1 MLKRY
6 NYGGELLEYIAPI
19 FASSADAKD
28 FPVAAIDSFMWDVN
42 GCKPESYA
50 SMFAVEGEGIHAVLW
65 TFEDDIR
72 CECTKR
78 DDPVYT
84 DSCLELFLMLFDGD
98 KRYINF
104 EVNPKG
110 VYLSQIG
117 TCRADRVFIKEL
129 TDIEPV
135 INPME
140 IEEDGK
146 KAWGYEIILSESFI
160 SDLYQTEFR
169 ISETT
174 IKGNFYKC
182 ADGAERP
189 HYGSHFPV
197 RTENPDFHRPEF
209 FGKITF
215 RKA

>member
-1 MLKRY
+1 M
-6 NYGGELLEYIAPI
+6 EYIAPI
-19 FASSADAKD
+19 FKSAEEAKD
-28 FPVAAIDSFMWDVN
+28 LPVAAIDSFAWDVN

-50 SMFAVEGEGIHAVLW
+50 SVFAVENEGIHAILW
-65 TFEDDIR
+65 SFEEDIR

-84 DSCLELFLMLFDGD
+84 DSCLELFLMPVSGD
-98 KRYINF
+98 ERYINF

-117 TCRADRVFIKEL
+117 TCREDRVFIREL
-129 TDIEPV
+129 TSLEPT
-135 INPME
+135 IHPLE
-140 IEEDGK
+140 IEEDVK
-146 KAWGYEIILSESFI
+146 KAWGYEIIIPESFI
-160 SDLYQTEFR
+160 SDLYQTDFKITEA
-169 ISETT
+169 T

-182 ADGAERP
+182 ADGAEYP